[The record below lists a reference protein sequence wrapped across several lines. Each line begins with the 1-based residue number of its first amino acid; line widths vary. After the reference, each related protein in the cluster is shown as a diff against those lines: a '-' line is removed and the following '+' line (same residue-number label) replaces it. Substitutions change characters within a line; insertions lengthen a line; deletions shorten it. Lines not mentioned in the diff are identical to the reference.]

1 MYSYLSRRQFLT
13 AAALGALSGA
23 LKLGPRRA
31 QAQTAGSGA
40 THLVVGRRTIEVA
53 GKPASVFGL
62 RQPGGIPGLILD
74 PGQRFS
80 VSLENQTDEP
90 TIIHWHG
97 QTPPPNQDGVVETG
111 FASLIGAGSSQTYD
125 FSPRSGTHWMHS
137 HHGLQEQLLMAA
149 PLIVRT
155 EEDRRA
161 DAQEVIVLL
170 HDFTFRDPSEV
181 LAELTGRSGST
192 HSGMSSMSMPSSHAG
207 MMSER
212 GMTMHGATTSGA
224 TMPAGGAMDLN
235 DVDYDAYLAN
245 DRTLDDPLMLR
256 TERSGR
262 VRLRLINGATTT
274 AFWIDL
280 GALQGTVVAVDG
292 DPVQPVADQ
301 RFPIAPGQRLDI
313 LIQLPGDGG
322 AFPVLAQREGDR
334 QRTGL
339 ILASPG
345 ARITKVRQRRRRRRC
360 LPSISRWNGGSSAFR
375 R

>member
-23 LKLGPRRA
+23 LKLGSSPA

-40 THLVVGRRTIEVA
+40 THLVVGRRTIEVN
-53 GKPASVFGL
+53 GKPASVFGV

-80 VSLENQTDEP
+80 VSLENQADEP
-90 TIIHWHG
+90 TIVHWHG

-161 DAQEVIVLL
+161 DVQDVIVLL
-170 HDFTFRDPSEV
+170 HDFTFRDPSQV

-192 HSGMSSMSMPSSHAG
+192 HGGMSSMSMP
-207 MMSER
+207 
-212 GMTMHGATTSGA
+212 TSTRA
-224 TMPAGGAMDLN
+224 
-235 DVDYDAYLAN
+235 
-245 DRTLDDPLMLR
+245 
-256 TERSGR
+256 
-262 VRLRLINGATTT
+262 
-274 AFWIDL
+274 
-280 GALQGTVVAVDG
+280 
-292 DPVQPVADQ
+292 
-301 RFPIAPGQRLDI
+301 
-313 LIQLPGDGG
+313 
-322 AFPVLAQREGDR
+322 
-334 QRTGL
+334 
-339 ILASPG
+339 
-345 ARITKVRQRRRRRRC
+345 
-360 LPSISRWNGGSSAFR
+360 
-375 R
+375 